1 MLIEKNGLNTPN
13 VMYILKD
20 QLQNTK
26 DIIRGHLMMD
36 EIKLKNGIMWNCM
49 NNEVTG
55 FVEEDLKTNA
65 LLENI
70 LGLKKKERGR
80 W

>member
-1 MLIEKNGLNTPN
+1 
-13 VMYILKD
+13 MYILKD

-36 EIKLKNGIMWNCM
+36 EIKLKNGIIWNCM

-55 FVEEDLKTNA
+55 LVEEYLKTNE
-65 LLENI
+65 LL
-70 LGLKKKERGR
+70 
-80 W
+80 